1 LLSLPLLA
9 LTLLA
14 LTLALVLTIVAA
26 IVASI
31 VTTIAS
37 IVAAVVA
44 TVVASAIGNLES
56 DAIVLGST
64 LGNRHK
70 HRLVVAR
77 RSHGA
82 DAIKAYREATGKVS
96 TQQSVSVASV
106 VNSLEKGKFFG
117 IEGLGWVG
125 IATKVLNCDVRVTDN
140 LTSLEALR
148 GRIVRVI
155 RVGEL
160 SGCQVGNLDRE
171 SHLSVWSHNVTVLG
185 AGKHCRDHTVCGRYL
200 THSWSVSE
208 LEKVEKVVK
217 TYGYRCT
224 IPGGLGVH

>member
-1 LLSLPLLA
+1 MLSLTLLA

-14 LTLALVLTIVAA
+14 LTLLALTLSLVLTIVAA
-26 IVASI
+26 

-37 IVAAVVA
+37 IVTAVVA
-44 TVVASAIGNLES
+44 SIVAVIASIVSTVVASAISNLET

-82 DAIKAYREATGKVS
+82 DAIKAYGEATGKIS
-96 TQQSVSVASV
+96 TQQSVSIASV
-106 VNSLEKGKFFG
+106 VDSLEEGKFFG

-125 IATKVLNCDVRVTDN
+125 IATQVLNCDVRVADN

-160 SGCQVGNLDRE
+160 SSRQIGNLDRE
-171 SHLSVWSHNVTVLG
+171 SHLGVWSHNVTVLG
-185 AGKHCRDHTVCGRYL
+185 ARKHRRNHTVCGRYL
-200 THSWSVSE
+200 AHSWNVSE
-208 LEKVEKVVK
+208 LE
-217 TYGYRCT
+217 RS
-224 IPGGLGVH
+224 GG